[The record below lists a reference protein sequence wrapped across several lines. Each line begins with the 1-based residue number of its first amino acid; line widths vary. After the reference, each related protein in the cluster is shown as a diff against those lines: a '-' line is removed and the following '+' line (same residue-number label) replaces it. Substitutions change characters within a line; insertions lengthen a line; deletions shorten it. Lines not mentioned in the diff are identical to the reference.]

1 MLKTPRRRLR
11 PGLKQRRFRQR
22 LVAYRESRGPRAR
35 RQIPRAAV
43 PSFFTL
49 MNLFCGFLSLT
60 QAFESRFEYAAWL
73 IILAGFFDVLD
84 GLMARLTDGSSLFGI
99 ELDSLADIV
108 SFGVAPAFLIYV
120 FGLSTYGVP
129 GVIVASLPAI
139 CGAARL
145 AKYNVNYE
153 ERKSDFFEGLPIPGM
168 AASVIA
174 IILNAENIAFL
185 TPVAPGRL
193 PILIPVV
200 VILSGL
206 MLTNIAF
213 DTIPTPSAR
222 YMRTHPMK
230 TIRFVLSVVLLAVFR
245 ELGLIIVIY
254 SYLAIG
260 IGRAAYRFVWAVATS
275 DPNLYEEDD

>member
-1 MLKTPRRRLR
+1 MR

-22 LVAYRESRGPRAR
+22 LVAYRESRGPRVR

-60 QAFESRFEYAAWL
+60 QALESRFEYAAWL
-73 IILAGFFDVLD
+73 IILAGFFDILD
-84 GLMARLTDGSSLFGI
+84 GMMARLTNGSSFFGI

-108 SFGVAPAFLIYV
+108 SFGVAPSFLIFV

-129 GVIVASLPAI
+129 GVIVASLPAV
-139 CGAARL
+139 CGAVRL
-145 AKYNVNYE
+145 AKYNVHYTGE
-153 ERKSDFFEGLPIPGM
+153 KSDYFDGLPIPGM
-168 AASVIA
+168 AAAIIA
-174 IILNAENIAFL
+174 IILNAENLAFL
-185 TPVAPGRL
+185 TPVEPGRL
-193 PILIPVV
+193 PLLIPVV

-206 MLTNIAF
+206 MLTNVAF
-213 DTIPTPSAR
+213 DTVPTPSAR
-222 YMRTHPMK
+222 YMRTHPLK
-230 TIRFVLSVVLLAVFR
+230 AVLSGLSIVLLAVFR
-245 ELGLIIVIY
+245 ELGLIIVLF

-260 IGRAAYRFVWAVATS
+260 VGRATYRFVWAVVKS

>member
-1 MLKTPRRRLR
+1 MLKPAKRKLH

-22 LVAYRESRGPRAR
+22 LVAYREARGPRVK

-60 QAFESRFEYAAWL
+60 QAMESRFEYAAWL
-73 IILAGFFDVLD
+73 IILAGFFDILD
-84 GLMARLTDGSSLFGI
+84 GMMARLTDGSSLFGI

-108 SFGVAPAFLIYV
+108 SFGVAPSFLIYV
-120 FGLSTYGVP
+120 FGLSSYGFP

-139 CGAARL
+139 CGAVRL
-145 AKYNVNYE
+145 AKYNVSYAGE
-153 ERKSDFFEGLPIPGM
+153 KSDHFEGLPIPGM
-168 AASVIA
+168 AAAIVA
-174 IILNAENIAFL
+174 IILNAEYLEFL
-185 TPVAPGRL
+185 APVEPGRL
-193 PILIPVV
+193 PLLIPVV

-213 DTIPTPSAR
+213 DTVPKPSAR

-230 TIRFVLSVVLLAVFR
+230 AILYGLAVVLMAVFK
-245 ELGLIIVIY
+245 ELGLILVLF
-254 SYLAIG
+254 SYLVIG
-260 IGRAAYRFVWAVATS
+260 VGRAIYRFIRAVLAS
-275 DPNLYEEDD
+275 DPDLYTDR